1 MSYKIAVLPG
11 DGIGP
16 EVTAEAREMLSAVA
30 RRFGHE
36 LCFTEGLVGGAA
48 IDATGVPISD
58 ETIALCQS
66 SDAVLFGAVGGP
78 KWDTTGTDVRPE
90 QGLLRL
96 RKELNLYANLRPV
109 TAYPM
114 LLDRSPLRPEIVR
127 GADIMFV
134 RELTG
139 GLYFGQ
145 PKKRWETPEGRRAV
159 DSEEY
164 SEQEIARVV
173 RVACELARTRCKS
186 VTSVD
191 KFNALISSRLWRQ
204 VATEVALEYP
214 DVTMS
219 HMLAD
224 TFSMQL
230 MMRPTQFDVVV
241 TTNMFGDIFTDESAV
256 LAGSMG
262 LLPSASLSELPS
274 GRTLGLYE
282 PIHGSAPDIA
292 GKGLANP
299 LAAILSSAMLLRYS
313 LGLQDEARAIEDAVL
328 SVLEAGYRTADI
340 APEGSH
346 IVGTSE
352 MGKLVAA
359 RIGSTRVDTP

>member
-1 MSYKIAVLPG
+1 MSYRIAVLPG

-16 EVTAEAREMLSAVA
+16 EVTTEAQKALLAVA
-30 RRFGHE
+30 ERFGHT
-36 LCFTEGLVGGAA
+36 LQFTEAQIGGAA
-48 IDATGVPISD
+48 LDAFGAPMAD
-58 ETIALCQS
+58 ETLTLCQD
-66 SDAVLFGAVGGP
+66 SDAILLGAVGGP
-78 KWDTTGTDVRPE
+78 KWDNAGTDVRPE
-90 QGLLRL
+90 QALFRL
-96 RKELNLYANLRPV
+96 RKGLNLFANLRPV
-109 TAYPM
+109 QSYPM
-114 LLDRSPLRPEIVR
+114 LIEKSPLRPEVVR
-127 GADIMFV
+127 GSDIIFV

-159 DSEEY
+159 DSEDY
-164 SEQEIARVV
+164 SEHEIARVV
-173 RVACELARTRCKS
+173 RVACELARKRRGM

-204 VATEVALEYP
+204 VATEVAAEYP
-214 DVTMS
+214 DVAVS

-230 MMRPTQFDVVV
+230 MIRPTQFDVVV
-241 TTNMFGDIFTDESAV
+241 TTNMFGDIFTDEAAV

-262 LLPSASLSELPS
+262 LLPSASLSGMPT

-299 LAAILSSAMLLRYS
+299 LAAILSVAMLLRYS
-313 LGLQDEARAIEDAVL
+313 LGLDAEAQAVE
-328 SVLEAGYRTADI
+328 SAVMWVLEQGHRTADI
-340 APEGSH
+340 
-346 IVGTSE
+346 TSSGVRPVSTEE
-352 MGKLVAA
+352 MGRLVQD
-359 RIGSTRVDTP
+359 RIRSHEG